1 MTKDQILQALMYY
14 APTSKWEISADADPE
29 NVTYDK
35 LIWNDLF
42 YIKPSEVELQE
53 LFDKSV
59 IAYETNSSYKFERRN
74 SYPPVEEQLDMIFHQ
89 GLDVWRERIQNIK
102 NSIPKE

>member
-14 APTSKWEISADADPE
+14 APTSKWEIAEGANVKDVAHDQIIWKDPFYLKPSAD
-29 NVTYDK
+29 
-35 LIWNDLF
+35 
-42 YIKPSEVELQE
+42 ELQS
-53 LFDKSV
+53 LYDLSV
-59 IAYETNSSYKFERRN
+59 SSYEKNSSYKIERRN
-74 SYPPVEEQLDMIFHQ
+74 SYPPVEEQLDMIFHH